1 MKTPSLVAWLLAR
14 AAVGARGHGAA
25 PAWPDDDAAFDRHVK
40 WVVDAGLGPLFR
52 HVAEADGAEL
62 PARWMVPLLSA
73 DLTAR
78 VRHGN
83 FVAAASD
90 VVDVCGARGVV
101 PTLLKG
107 ISVAGQWYP
116 RSHLRPMGD
125 VDVLVPADAYAGVEA
140 GLARRGFV
148 ASGPAALHHGAPL
161 WHPAGGVRVELHTDL
176 FGADSILARAPAFR
190 RESVASNAAA
200 STFEGRDVRR
210 LSPELQFVYVASTLV
225 ADLVRHGLDP
235 TFLPTMADAVLLLR
249 ATSGTLDW
257 GRVATLAEDG
267 IVRTSTG
274 LLVAYLVRRG
284 LAVVPDEAVATL
296 VRGQPLAGPVNRRAF
311 AFLMDR
317 YLLGARRWDL
327 PLPPPVPGRYSLRRQ
342 FENRILRRRRGILE
356 NG

>member
-1 MKTPSLVAWLLAR
+1 MLAR
-14 AAVGARGHGAA
+14 AAGGVRDPGASL
-25 PAWPDDDAAFDRHVK
+25 AWPDDDATFDRHVK
-40 WVVDAGLGPLFR
+40 WVVDAGLGPLLR

-62 PARWMVPLLSA
+62 PARWVVPLLSA

-90 VVDVCGARGVV
+90 VVDACLACGVV

-116 RSHLRPMGD
+116 RPHLRPMGD
-125 VDVLVPADAYAGVEA
+125 VDILVPAEAYADVEA
-140 GLARRGFV
+140 GLAKRGYV
-148 ASGPAALHHGAPL
+148 ASGAAALHHGAPL

-176 FGADSILARAPAFR
+176 FGSDSILAGATVFR
-190 RESVASNAAA
+190 RASVANDVVA
-200 STFEGRDVRR
+200 STLEGRDVRR
-210 LSPELQFVYVASTLV
+210 LSPEVQLVYVASTLV

-235 TFLPTMADAVLLLR
+235 TFLPTMADAALLLR
-249 ATSGTLDW
+249 ATSGALDW
-257 GRVATLAEDG
+257 RRVTNLPDEG
-267 IVRTSTG
+267 MVRTSTG

-284 LAVVPDEAVATL
+284 LAVVPEDVVAAL
-296 VRGQPLAGPVNRRAF
+296 ARGQPVAGPLNRRAF

-317 YLLGARRWDL
+317 YFLGARRWDL

-342 FENRILRRRRGILE
+342 FENRVLRRRRGILE